1 MKLDTTSAQN
11 DDGTPTP
18 CMEGGHE
25 QQPGGGALLKEVFFQ
40 AGALWVFHTM
50 VDTADVAPACRG
62 VRAARR
68 I

>member
-1 MKLDTTSAQN
+1 MEPQRPAWREGTSSSL
-11 DDGTPTP
+11 
-18 CMEGGHE
+18 
-25 QQPGGGALLKEVFFQ
+25 GGGALLKEVFFQ

>member
-1 MKLDTTSAQN
+1 
-11 DDGTPTP
+11 
-18 CMEGGHE
+18 MEGGHE

-50 VDTADVAPACRG
+50 VDTADVAPTCRG